1 MAAGMRRRTAG
12 ATATTLVLGLLLAGC
27 SPAATP
33 SNTYPPASATPNL
46 EVSAAVTQT
55 RASVAEALG
64 DVALTLRD
72 VETPYRPAEAP
83 LLASAPRGVY
93 QVVLPE
99 SPDKGFIVIYEF
111 RDAGRAA
118 EAAAEQANYL
128 ATGPGRAQWPLGT
141 HHVIRGVGTTVIVY
155 DWLPGSATDPKTP
168 AIETALE
175 TVGQPFPVPG

>member
-1 MAAGMRRRTAG
+1 MRRFA
-12 ATATTLVLGLLLAGC
+12 ATAVLVVLLAGC
-27 SPAATP
+27 SPTAAP
-33 SNTYPPASATPNL
+33 ANTYPPASATPDL
-46 EVSAAVTQT
+46 VVSAAVTQT

-64 DVALTLRD
+64 NVGLTLRD

-83 LLASAPRGVY
+83 LLAGAPRAVY
-93 QVVLPE
+93 QVLLPE

-111 RDAGRAA
+111 RDAGRAT
-118 EAAAEQANYL
+118 EAALEQANYL

-155 DWLPGSATDPKTP
+155 DWLPGSAADPKTP

-175 TVGQPFPVPG
+175 TVGQAFPVPG